1 MNNKDYE
8 KIKLIEELKSTRNE
22 MLTTNQLS
30 VVGTSVIF
38 NALIYIIENTPANK
52 GFKRRGK

>member
-8 KIKLIEELKSTRNE
+8 KIKLIEELKGARNE

-30 VVGTSVIF
+30 IVGASTIF

-52 GFKRRGK
+52 VFKGRVK